1 MIRKTIN
8 GLNGL
13 LARSLELTDWDAD
26 GFFDVIAAFS
36 SGDVISFTLTPAT
49 LVIEEVPVNPGPINQ
64 ISIEDFNK
72 DSFEDILLLSSD
84 MRSLTLFS
92 GKDGIVEALKGVMNN
107 VPSGT
112 QVFCLSPLSKSG
124 LYTGNVLLA
133 GWNGKENSL
142 YVVNVGQGAEQLNQ
156 SFIISSDFISKI
168 PDLLGSLKDDK
179 PEIPDVFV
187 EISPEISVPLEP
199 KKKKK
204 LF

>member
-1 MIRKTIN
+1 M
-8 GLNGL
+8 
-13 LARSLELTDWDAD
+13 
-26 GFFDVIAAFS
+26 
-36 SGDVISFTLTPAT
+36 ISFTLTPAT

-112 QVFCLSPLSKSG
+112 QVFSMIPLSKSG

-142 YVVNVGQGAEQLNQ
+142 YVVNVGAREQ
-156 SFIISSDFISKI
+156 ST
-168 PDLLGSLKDDK
+168 
-179 PEIPDVFV
+179 
-187 EISPEISVPLEP
+187 
-199 KKKKK
+199 
-204 LF
+204 